1 MRRHSDED
9 GLRASTAS
17 TAFLTA
23 ASHQS
28 PTQVAE
34 EPLSL
39 LFTWGD
45 GHGGALGHGGVR
57 NEVSPRLCTLLLPFK
72 LRTTACG
79 GGYTL
84 VALASGELCSC
95 GLGAGGV
102 LGHGDEKDRAAFEV
116 VQALQG
122 TKVVSLAAGERH
134 CAAISEAGSLF
145 SWGDGSDMQLGLSG
159 DAGVQLTPQPVLQLG
174 SDVHKELASA
184 LGGGGG
190 DGDSDDGGEG
200 GGEGGSPR
208 RMTLASKTALMNALR
223 CASVACGGSHTLGS
237 LRSGAVCSW
246 GGGGPQL
253 GRGASAND
261 VPLPLKIG
269 SLSGVRAVA
278 TGAAHS
284 MAVTAQGQLWAW
296 GHNGEGQLGTEVT
309 SAKGQGRSH
318 EAPRPLRVASL
329 TAVKVKHV
337 ACGACFTLALTAPGD
352 TLSWG
357 DGSNGQLGHGVCT
370 SEAAPRVVKALL
382 GKRARL
388 PACGAAHSAVLCGSG
403 DAYLFGR
410 NGDGALCHPVLQ
422 PPVCVGGCIPTHSR
436 VAAALRTTQATAPC
450 LQAATP
456 CTQAATPPMHLP
468 RISHA
473 SPGEL
478 GLGDASGT
486 NRPLP
491 TLLPA
496 CAALGLT
503 VAHVACGSYHTAA
516 IVHLL
521 PTALEATLGRSAAAA
536 LRQRLRGGSASALA
550 LVAADSTG
558 GPQPSLQYE
567 ALAAA
572 PRALTATLVRPP
584 PPSPSLPPPPP
595 PLTEA
600 QARDA
605 EERGRDT
612 ARRDA
617 VVQAEHRR
625 AANLTRR
632 TMSDRLGALGGRC
645 CEALKVRK

>member
-1 MRRHSDED
+1 MRAAIDEE

-23 ASHQS
+23 GGVQS
-28 PTQVAE
+28 PAEAAE

-57 NEVSPRLCTLLLPFK
+57 SEVSPRLCTHLLPFK
-72 LRTTACG
+72 LRTAACG

-84 VALASGELCSC
+84 VALASGEVCSC
-95 GLGAGGV
+95 GSGAGGV

-134 CAAISEAGSLF
+134 CAAVSETGKLF

-174 SDVHKELASA
+174 ADVHRELASA
-184 LGGGGG
+184 LGG
-190 DGDSDDGGEG
+190 DGDDDGEG
-200 GGEGGSPR
+200 AGEGGSPR
-208 RMTLASKTALMNALR
+208 KMTLASKTALMNALR

-246 GGGGPQL
+246 GAGGAQL
-253 GRGASAND
+253 GQGAIADD
-261 VPLPLKIG
+261 VPLPQKIG

-296 GHNGEGQLGTEVT
+296 GHNGEGQLGIEVT
-309 SAKGQGRSH
+309 PAKGQRRTRTH
-318 EAPRPLRVASL
+318 EAPRPLRVSAL

-410 NGDGALCHPVLQ
+410 NGAGELPAIMCCNS
-422 PPVCVGGCIPTHSR
+422 VCVGGCILTHSR
-436 VAAALRTTQATAPC
+436 VAAALRATQAATPCTQAAPPC
-450 LQAATP
+450 TQAATP
-456 CTQAATPPMHLP
+456 CTQAATP
-468 RISHA
+468 
-473 SPGEL
+473 
-478 GLGDASGT
+478 
-486 NRPLP
+486 
-491 TLLPA
+491 
-496 CAALGLT
+496 
-503 VAHVACGSYHTAA
+503 
-516 IVHLL
+516 
-521 PTALEATLGRSAAAA
+521 
-536 LRQRLRGGSASALA
+536 
-550 LVAADSTG
+550 
-558 GPQPSLQYE
+558 
-567 ALAAA
+567 
-572 PRALTATLVRPP
+572 
-584 PPSPSLPPPPP
+584 
-595 PLTEA
+595 
-600 QARDA
+600 
-605 EERGRDT
+605 
-612 ARRDA
+612 
-617 VVQAEHRR
+617 
-625 AANLTRR
+625 
-632 TMSDRLGALGGRC
+632 
-645 CEALKVRK
+645 

>member
-1 MRRHSDED
+1 MRGMRAAIDED

-72 LRTTACG
+72 LRTAACG

-253 GRGASAND
+253 GRGASADD
-261 VPLPLKIG
+261 VPLPQKIG

-410 NGDGALCHPVLQ
+410 NGDGALCHHVLQ

-436 VAAALRTTQATAPC
+436 MAAALRTAQATTPC

-456 CTQAATPPMHLP
+456 SMHLP
-468 RISHA
+468 CISHA
-473 SPGEL
+473 SPMHLPCISRASPMHLPCISRRAGAGRRL
-478 GLGDASGT
+478 GHQ
-486 NRPLP
+486 P
-491 TLLPA
+491 
-496 CAALGLT
+496 
-503 VAHVACGSYHTAA
+503 
-516 IVHLL
+516 
-521 PTALEATLGRSAAAA
+521 AAAN
-536 LRQRLRGGSASALA
+536 
-550 LVAADSTG
+550 
-558 GPQPSLQYE
+558 
-567 ALAAA
+567 AAA
-572 PRALTATLVRPP
+572 RVCRPGP
-584 PPSPSLPPPPP
+584 HRG
-595 PLTEA
+595 
-600 QARDA
+600 AR
-605 EERGRDT
+605 G
-612 ARRDA
+612 
-617 VVQAEHRR
+617 VW
-625 AANLTRR
+625 
-632 TMSDRLGALGGRC
+632 
-645 CEALKVRK
+645 

>member
-1 MRRHSDED
+1 MRGMRAAIDED

-72 LRTTACG
+72 LRTAACG

-253 GRGASAND
+253 GRGASADD
-261 VPLPLKIG
+261 VPLPQKIG

-410 NGDGALCHPVLQ
+410 NGDGALCHHVLQ

-436 VAAALRTTQATAPC
+436 MAAALRTAQATTPC

-456 CTQAATPPMHLP
+456 SMHLP
-468 RISHA
+468 CISHA
-473 SPGEL
+473 SPMHLPCISHASPMHLQASWGWATPRAPTSRCQRCCPRVPPWASPWRTWRVVATTRQPL
-478 GLGDASGT
+478 CTCCPPRLRRRWAVAPPPPCASGCGGGRRRPWHWWQPIAAGGHNPVCSTRRSPPRRVPSPRRSSDRRRRRRRCRRRRHHSPRRRRAMRRSGDAT
-486 NRPLP
+486 RRAE
-491 TLLPA
+491 T
-496 CAALGLT
+496 
-503 VAHVACGSYHTAA
+503 
-516 IVHLL
+516 
-521 PTALEATLGRSAAAA
+521 RSS
-536 LRQRLRGGSASALA
+536 RR
-550 LVAADSTG
+550 ST
-558 GPQPSLQYE
+558 
-567 ALAAA
+567 AA
-572 PRALTATLVRPP
+572 PR
-584 PPSPSLPPPPP
+584 SS
-595 PLTEA
+595 
-600 QARDA
+600 
-605 EERGRDT
+605 RG
-612 ARRDA
+612 AP
-617 VVQAEHRR
+617 
-625 AANLTRR
+625 
-632 TMSDRLGALGGRC
+632 
-645 CEALKVRK
+645 